1 MVPMVP
7 NTHTSLLTFAP
18 WSKRIAKRR
27 CTCAMLL
34 AVMFALTLALPA
46 EAQSFQMLYAF
57 PLRKTG
63 NTPSGLLGVNG
74 NFYGT
79 TAGGGMSNEGT
90 VFELTSQGKLT
101 SLYSFSRN
109 TKDGRNPTIGPL
121 IRDGAGNL
129 YGTTQNGGDLNCI
142 AFLVPGCGT
151 VFKIS
156 AGGKETIVHSFSGG
170 PTDGATPLAG
180 LVADSAGN
188 LYGTTYVGGIGC
200 NGQGC
205 GTVYKINP
213 SGTETVLYSF
223 TGGADGSNPYYVDLV
238 LDPAGNLYGTTVGG
252 GDLTCGGHGGGCG
265 VVFKVDP
272 TGKETVL
279 HAFAGGTD
287 GGGPSSG
294 LVRDSQGNLYGTAS
308 SGGTCRSCGL
318 AFKLD
323 PTGNETVL
331 HNFTEEEV
339 QPALS
344 ASRLLLDPAGNL
356 YGTTLYGGS
365 LSDGTV
371 FEVSS
376 QGVYTML
383 HSFAS
388 SDGEFPVAGLVRDNA
403 GNLYGTTSGG
413 GSYSC
418 SLGCGVVFKITP

>member
-1 MVPMVP
+1 MIPMQPDRQNCV
-7 NTHTSLLTFAP
+7 STFAHLT
-18 WSKRIAKRR
+18 KRIAQRWR
-27 CTCAMLL
+27 TCAMSM
-34 AVMFALTLALPA
+34 AVLFALTLALPA
-46 EAQSFQMLYAF
+46 QAQSFQMLYQF

-63 NTPSGLLGVNG
+63 NTPSGLLRVNG

-79 TAGGGMSNEGT
+79 TALGGMSNVGT

-101 SLYSFSRN
+101 SLYSFSHN
-109 TKDGRNPTIGPL
+109 TSDGRNPTIGPL
-121 IRDGAGNL
+121 IRDRAGNL

-142 AFLVPGCGT
+142 AFLIRGCGT
-151 VFKIS
+151 VFKLS
-156 AGGKETIVHSFSGG
+156 PYGKETILHSFSGA

-188 LYGTTYVGGIGC
+188 LYGTTYVGGTGC

-205 GTVYKINP
+205 GTVYKITP

-238 LDPAGNLYGTTVGG
+238 IDPAGNLYGTTVGG
-252 GDLTCGGHGGGCG
+252 GDLTCGGHGAGCG

-294 LVRDSQGNLYGTAS
+294 LVRDSNGNLYGTAT
-308 SGGTCRSCGL
+308 SGGNCRGCGL
-318 AFKLD
+318 VFKVD

-331 HNFTEEEV
+331 YNFTTEEV
-339 QPALS
+339 QPTLS
-344 ASRLLLDPAGNL
+344 ASSLLLDPAGNL

-383 HSFAS
+383 HSFDVN
-388 SDGEFPVAGLVRDNA
+388 DGEFPVAGLVRDNA

-413 GSYSC
+413 GNFSC